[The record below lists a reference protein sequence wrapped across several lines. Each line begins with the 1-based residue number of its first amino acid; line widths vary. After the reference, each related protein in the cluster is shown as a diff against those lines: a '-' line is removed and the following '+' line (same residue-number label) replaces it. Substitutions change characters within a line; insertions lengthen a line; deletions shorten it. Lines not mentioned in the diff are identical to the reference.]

1 MKKPAIILENL
12 RSAYNVWNIVR
23 TADALWRDVIIAWY
37 TPSPL
42 SNPKVQKTSLWAQ
55 NMITI
60 HEYPWRHHDGTDLL
74 AVQSAIEFARATYGP
89 VYALE
94 ITDTSQDIRSINR
107 QQLDWG
113 FALLVGNEPDGV
125 ELSTLSS
132 VDWVLHIPMIGSKE
146 SLNVG
151 QAAAIAMWHSKSSF

>member
-1 MKKPAIILENL
+1 MPAIILENL

-23 TADALWRDVIIAWY
+23 TADALWRDIIIAGY

-55 NMITI
+55 DMVAI
-60 HEYPWRHHDGTDLL
+60 HEYPGRHHDGSDLT
-74 AVQSAIEFARATYGP
+74 AIQDALTFARAQYWP

-94 ITDTSQDIRSINR
+94 ITDSSSDIRSINWSS
-107 QQLDWG
+107 LSG
-113 FALLVGNEPDGV
+113 NFALLVGNEPDGV
-125 ELSTLSS
+125 EQSTLSS
-132 VDWVLHIPMIGSKE
+132 VDWVVHIPMLGSKE

-151 QAAAIAMWHSKSSF
+151 QAAAIAMRHSTQ

>member
-1 MKKPAIILENL
+1 MPAIILENL
-12 RSAYNVWNIVR
+12 RSAYNVGNIVR
-23 TADALWRDVIIAWY
+23 TADALWRDIIIAGY

-60 HEYPWRHHDGTDLL
+60 HEFPGRHYDGSDLIASAD
-74 AVQSAIEFARATYGP
+74 AVNFARQHYWP

-94 ITDTSQDIRSINR
+94 ITDTSSDIRSVDR
-107 QQLDWG
+107 KVLDG
-113 FALLVGNEPDGV
+113 KFALLVGNEPDGV
-125 ELSTLSS
+125 EASTLWS
-132 VDWVLHIPMIGSKE
+132 VDWVLHIPMVGSKE

-151 QAAAIAMWHSKSSF
+151 QAAAIAMWHTMN